1 MIKEVTVMGDI
12 VVLTV
17 LAGIVLLAVR
27 SLLKTRA
34 RGGCGSCSGCSG
46 GCAGCPHSGTK

>member
-1 MIKEVTVMGDI
+1 MGDI
-12 VVLTV
+12 IVLTV

-34 RGGCGSCSGCSG
+34 TGGCSGCSGCNG
-46 GCAGCPHSGTK
+46 GCAGCPHSSAK